1 MYFYAKNIQFF
12 GYGYYNKYVFL
23 ISYLGSIYCVTDIPK
38 YVSSE
43 NFYELSILEM
53 NFCYGENDDYVATE
67 WNGAPYFQTKPGST

>member
-1 MYFYAKNIQFF
+1 MQKNIQFF
-12 GYGYYNKYVFL
+12 GYGHYNKYVFL

-53 NFCYGENDDYVATE
+53 NLSWIVICDIKNILIYLNLIP
-67 WNGAPYFQTKPGST
+67 NNYFFL